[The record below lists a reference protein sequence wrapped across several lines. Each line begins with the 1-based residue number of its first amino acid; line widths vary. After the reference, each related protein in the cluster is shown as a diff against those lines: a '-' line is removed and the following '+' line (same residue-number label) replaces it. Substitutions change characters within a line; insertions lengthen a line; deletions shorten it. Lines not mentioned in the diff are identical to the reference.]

1 MPELTTG
8 ALALEE
14 GEVERADPGGPVVV
28 SLPDGDRAEAL
39 LLESAEGSPLRL
51 APGDRV
57 VLARLSGS
65 PELVILGRIASGEGG
80 ADRRHAS
87 SPAGAGSESEAPEE
101 LVIEAGRRL
110 TLRVGDGSITIGE
123 DGKILI
129 KGRDLVSHATR
140 RNRIRGGS
148 VSIN

>member
-1 MPELTTG
+1 MPELTTD
-8 ALALEE
+8 ALALEH
-14 GEVERADPGGPVVV
+14 GEVERVDGGGPVVV
-28 SLPDGDRAEAL
+28 SLPDGTLAEAL
-39 LLESAEGSPLRL
+39 LLETAEGSPLRF

-57 VLARLSGS
+57 VLARMSCS
-65 PELVILGRIASGEGG
+65 PDLVILGRIASGEGG
-80 ADRRHAS
+80 ADRG
-87 SPAGAGSESEAPEE
+87 PAARPAEAGSPVPEE